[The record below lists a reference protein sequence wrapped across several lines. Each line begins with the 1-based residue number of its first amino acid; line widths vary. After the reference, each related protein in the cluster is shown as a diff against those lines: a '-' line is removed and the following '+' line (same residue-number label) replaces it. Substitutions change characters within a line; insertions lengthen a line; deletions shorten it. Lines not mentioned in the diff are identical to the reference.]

1 MEYIDLDGDN
11 FIEYDITT
19 KQCRMFSKSAI
30 ENEISI
36 NEEQLQP
43 LPDKITDEELL
54 DWAKQNYYS
63 ASQRNRE
70 VLESSIDNLNTKLS
84 EISEKSLSFTTK
96 SVKEESHVL

>member
-30 ENEISI
+30 ENEISV

-43 LPDKITDEELL
+43 LLDKITDEELL
-54 DWAKQNYYS
+54 NWAKQNYYS

-70 VLESSIDNLNTKLS
+70 VLESSIDQLSTKLG
-84 EISEKSLSFTTK
+84 EMSEKALVVGTK
-96 SVKEESHVL
+96 PVKEESYVL